1 MASSALEPY
10 TGEKKLLYPDFPPP
24 VFSLRNK
31 QPTPPKPQKNDDV
44 NQCIPNPLQR
54 GQSMRVQYNLKR
66 DRDTLD
72 EIAPIFI
79 FDEGKKYGYADYLP
93 LMDKVFNFI
102 LIIHPDGKHTL
113 VITPF
118 NAIEYGS
125 KHYMMSRRLDFMTA
139 ELQYPDTFLFSVEFF
154 IKRTNPYHI
163 FFHDYSSLYFIDNTV
178 NLKSVI
184 ISKSGLDVYKEY
196 ISSVL
201 NHAFN
206 VIFKKEFTCEMVNN
220 FPDTYKNQKEKKFFI
235 TDIACKL
242 KPPLSPL
249 SFPIYANTKCEGKYI
264 GETCNAIS
272 AASAVPII
280 KGKKPAASKTAAAAK
295 PAKKPTAAAKKPTAA
310 AKKPTAAAAAA
321 AALKKLTQ
329 LPAAP
334 QAFAEAPALEPVR
347 TRSSPRKGG
356 KRTTKH
362 KRTKHKKRNKTYK
375 KK

>member
-10 TGEKKLLYPDFPPP
+10 TGEKKMLYPDFPPP

-31 QPTPPKPQKNDDV
+31 QPIPPKPQKNDDV

-54 GQSMRVQYNLKR
+54 GQYMRVQYNLKR

-79 FDEGKKYGYADYLP
+79 FNEGEKYNYP
-93 LMDKVFNFI
+93 LTDKPLTDTVLTDNVFNFI
-102 LIIHPDGKHTL
+102 LIIHPDGTHTL
-113 VITPF
+113 VVTPF

-125 KHYMMSRRLDFMTA
+125 KHYMMSKRLDFMTG
-139 ELQYPDTFLFSVEFF
+139 ELQYPETFLFSGEFF
-154 IKRTNPYHI
+154 IKSTTNPFHI

-184 ISKSGLDVYKEY
+184 SKRGLDVYKEY

-201 NHAFN
+201 THAFN

-249 SFPIYANTKCEGKYI
+249 SFPIYANTKCEGKDI

-280 KGKKPAASKTAAAAK
+280 KGKKPAASKTASAAK
-295 PAKKPTAAAKKPTAA
+295 PAKKPT
-310 AKKPTAAAAAA
+310 A

-334 QAFAEAPALEPVR
+334 QAFAEESAALEPVR